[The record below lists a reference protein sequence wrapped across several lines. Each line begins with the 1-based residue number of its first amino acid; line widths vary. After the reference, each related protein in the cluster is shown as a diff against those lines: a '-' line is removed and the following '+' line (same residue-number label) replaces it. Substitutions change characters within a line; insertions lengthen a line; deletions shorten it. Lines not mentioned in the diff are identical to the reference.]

1 MRIDKVSVDLY
12 VAVPDEILGPDFTAE
27 NSARAMLDALMIT
40 LGPIFS
46 GAAVNAAESLTE
58 DEWLAAQAKLAQG
71 CGHCDGCKA
80 RAAIEAEWAEAN
92 GFMV

>member
-1 MRIDKVSVDLY
+1 MRIDKVNLDVF

-27 NSARAMLDALMIT
+27 HSARAMLDALMIT

-46 GAAVNAAESLTE
+46 GAAVNTAASLTE

-80 RAAIEAEWAEAN
+80 RAAIEAEWADEH
-92 GFMV
+92 GFVI